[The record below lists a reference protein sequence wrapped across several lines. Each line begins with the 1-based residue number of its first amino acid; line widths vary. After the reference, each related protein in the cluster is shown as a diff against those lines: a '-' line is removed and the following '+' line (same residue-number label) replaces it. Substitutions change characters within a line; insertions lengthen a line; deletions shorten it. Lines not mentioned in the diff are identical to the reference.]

1 MAKDTLLLVCSD
13 PVEQNIVIRV
23 ENKKDLGEREVQT
36 SLPEVSPVELS
47 LREDVVV
54 VEAAPRHPGC
64 GLTHHGN
71 HSEHQAVSCED
82 QSQTNQMS

>member
-54 VEAAPRHPGC
+54 VEAAP
-64 GLTHHGN
+64 
-71 HSEHQAVSCED
+71 
-82 QSQTNQMS
+82 